1 MTARFRA
8 PQAGADDV
16 AGERAN
22 ARGGAVSTQLRRG
35 RTGTFWQ
42 VRLGGVGMEV
52 RVRTLAVAAA
62 LLVPIVVCTALA
74 LCLGTI
80 SLSPGELWDVLTGQ
94 SSKAMEKVV
103 FEWRMPRALVAIVLG
118 GALGLSGA
126 VFQSLTRNPLGSPD
140 VVGFNNGAYTG
151 VIVVTIIGA
160 HGLLWTSVGAV
171 LGGLATA
178 GVVYL
183 LAYRRGVQGFRFVIV
198 GIAIAAMLA
207 SLNTWFSIATDLDVA
222 MEVAVWGAGSLRGTT
237 WTSLAIATIAVVVLT
252 AALAA
257 YGRRLSHLELGD
269 DVAAVLGV
277 PVERSK
283 AVLIVLGV
291 ALTAVATAVA
301 GPILFVA
308 LAAPSIA
315 RLLCRTGESVTLLGS
330 AAVGAALVPAADLL
344 AQHAFGDNDL
354 PVGAVT
360 ICIGGL
366 YLVWLLARE
375 ARNT

>member
-1 MTARFRA
+1 
-8 PQAGADDV
+8 
-16 AGERAN
+16 
-22 ARGGAVSTQLRRG
+22 
-35 RTGTFWQ
+35 
-42 VRLGGVGMEV
+42 MEL
-52 RVRTLAVAAA
+52 RVRTLLVAAA
-62 LLVPIVVCTALA
+62 LLVPILVCTSVS

-80 SLSPGELWDVLTGQ
+80 SLGPGQLWDVLTGD
-94 SSKAMEKVV
+94 SSAVLRKVV

-118 GALGLSGA
+118 AALGLSGA
-126 VFQSLTRNPLGSPD
+126 VFQSLTKNPLGSPD

-151 VIVVTIIGA
+151 VIVVTILGA
-160 HGLLWTSVGAV
+160 HGLWWISAGAV

-178 GVVYL
+178 LLVYA

-207 SLNTWFSIATDLDVA
+207 SLNTWFSIASDLDVA
-222 MEVAVWGAGSLRGTT
+222 MEVAVWGAGSLKGTT
-237 WTSLAIATIAVVVLT
+237 WTELVVATIAAAVL
-252 AALAA
+252 ALALA
-257 YGRRLSHLELGD
+257 GFARRLTHLELGD
-269 DVAAVLGV
+269 DVATVLGV

-283 AVLIVLGV
+283 LVLIVLGV
-291 ALTAVATAVA
+291 SLTAVSTAIA

-315 RLLCRTGESVTLLGS
+315 RLLCHTGESVTLLGS

-375 ARNT
+375 ARDT